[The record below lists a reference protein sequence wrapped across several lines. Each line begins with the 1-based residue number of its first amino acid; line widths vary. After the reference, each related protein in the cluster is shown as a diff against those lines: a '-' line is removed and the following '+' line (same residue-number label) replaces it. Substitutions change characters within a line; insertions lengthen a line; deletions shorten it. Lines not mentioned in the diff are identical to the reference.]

1 MSNITATIEI
11 DETDA
16 SDILMSLVEMEIEED
31 HRLTTSFTIK
41 LGIDLLQDG
50 SWTLLDD
57 ERLALWK
64 KVSIKVSVADEEIE
78 LIKGY
83 ITHMKSQIEEA
94 GDKSFLILMGL
105 DGSCLMS
112 LEEKIKDWPNKTDS
126 DIATEILESYSLE
139 AQVDSVDVVHDESVS
154 TIIQRETDIRFLK
167 RLARRNGF
175 DCFVKG
181 DTGYFRK
188 PVFTDP
194 PQPLLASNF
203 GAETNLL
210 SFAAA
215 LNALRPTKV
224 EMRQIDTVAKEIVAA
239 DVQEG
244 DQKKLGRDGALS
256 LTVPDGT
263 LSKMF
268 VKQAV
273 ATSQA
278 EMENLCVALLDEAE
292 WFVQAEGKVKTPIY
306 GSVLQTRKL
315 VPIKGVGESFSGLYY
330 VTNVKHIFTNGD
342 YLQKFTGRRNALA
355 PSGSSD
361 FGAASLLGGLL

>member
-1 MSNITATIEI
+1 VPGISATLEI
-11 DETDA
+11 DDTDA
-16 SDILMSLVEMEIEED
+16 SDILLSLTEMEIEDD
-31 HRLTTSFTIK
+31 HRLTSSFRIK
-41 LGIDLLQDG
+41 LAIDLLGDG
-50 SWTLLDD
+50 TWNCLDD

-64 KVSIKVSVADEEIE
+64 KLSIKVTVGDEEAE

-83 ITHMKSQIEEA
+83 ITHIKPHIEDEEN
-94 GDKSFLILMGL
+94 SYVVVMGL
-105 DGSCLMS
+105 DGSCLMG

-126 DIATEILESYSLE
+126 DIATEILQSYSLE
-139 AQVDSVDVVHDESVS
+139 AQVDAVDVVHEDTVS

-181 DTGYFRK
+181 DTGYFSK
-188 PVFTDP
+188 PAFTDE

-203 GAETNLL
+203 GGETNLL

-224 EMRQIDTVAKEIVAA
+224 AMSQIDTVAKEIVAA
-239 DVQEG
+239 DVEEG

-256 LTVPDGT
+256 LTVPNGNS
-263 LSKMF
+263 SKMF

-278 EMENLCVALLDEAE
+278 EMENLCVAFLDEAE
-292 WFVQAEGKVKTPIY
+292 WFIQAEGKINTAVY

-315 VPIKGVGESFSGLYY
+315 VPIKGVGESFSGVYY
-330 VTNVKHIFTNGD
+330 VTNVKHTFSDGNYFQSFI
-342 YLQKFTGRRNALA
+342 GRRNALA
-355 PSGSSD
+355 PSGESD
-361 FGAASLLGGLL
+361 FSGASLLGGLL